1 MNQLDSATDNYTAQD
16 AVLVLEDGQV
26 YIGEPYGAVGATRGE
41 IVFSTA
47 MTGYQETLTDPSYDR
62 QIVVQTFPPIG
73 DTGVNPSDPES
84 SRISV
89 AGYVVR
95 DPSGNV
101 SNWRATGSLDDAL
114 VTGQTRVSVR
124 AEHEHLMAAHVHLR
138 ALLTFNLTE
147 VRIHTGCHILLGQC
161 VLS

>member
-62 QIVVQTFPPIG
+62 QIVVQTFPHIG
-73 DTGVNPSDPES
+73 DTGVNPND
-84 SRISV
+84 
-89 AGYVVR
+89 
-95 DPSGNV
+95 
-101 SNWRATGSLDDAL
+101 
-114 VTGQTRVSVR
+114 RVL
-124 AEHEHLMAAHVHLR
+124 AY
-138 ALLTFNLTE
+138 
-147 VRIHTGCHILLGQC
+147 LGRWICGARPQRQC
-161 VLS
+161 EQLARHRQPR

>member
-62 QIVVQTFPPIG
+62 QIVVQTFPHIG

-84 SRISV
+84 SRIWV

-95 DPSGNV
+95 DPSVNV
-101 SNWRATGSLDDAL
+101 RLSL
-114 VTGQTRVSVR
+114 
-124 AEHEHLMAAHVHLR
+124 
-138 ALLTFNLTE
+138 
-147 VRIHTGCHILLGQC
+147 IHI
-161 VLS
+161 